1 MKISLIGPWMRAD
14 GPHSDVVISCRAR
27 LARNIAGFP
36 FTNRST
42 PAQRQEVL
50 QIARQVLLNSELAKE
65 MIWVDVHAAS
75 DRNRRILVERHL
87 ISKNHA
93 DAKIERGVAIS
104 GDESLSIM
112 VNEEDHL
119 RMQRLAS
126 GLQLEEVS
134 ESVGEVDDAIEA
146 RLDYAFSRRWGF
158 LTACPTN
165 VGTGIRYSV
174 MVHLPALR
182 ITNEIDKV
190 RRAAKDLHLAVRG
203 YYGEGTES
211 AGDFYQISNQVT
223 LGRTEA
229 ELLRE
234 LTGHI
239 LPKIVEY
246 ERHARRMLLECNE
259 MLLDDR
265 TCRALA
271 VLRAARLL
279 GTEEAMKLLSRVR
292 LAVHLGR
299 LPDLDAGMVNRLF
312 LQVQP
317 AHLELHAG
325 AHLAVDAMREMRA
338 TIVREAL
345 SSPA

>member
-1 MKISLIGPWMRAD
+1 
-14 GPHSDVVISCRAR
+14 
-27 LARNIAGFP
+27 
-36 FTNRST
+36 
-42 PAQRQEVL
+42 
-50 QIARQVLLNSELAKE
+50 
-65 MIWVDVHAAS
+65 
-75 DRNRRILVERHL
+75 
-87 ISKNHA
+87 
-93 DAKIERGVAIS
+93 
-104 GDESLSIM
+104 
-112 VNEEDHL
+112 
-119 RMQRLAS
+119 
-126 GLQLEEVS
+126 
-134 ESVGEVDDAIEA
+134 
-146 RLDYAFSRRWGF
+146 
-158 LTACPTN
+158 
-165 VGTGIRYSV
+165 

-246 ERHARRMLLECNE
+246 ERHARRMLLEGNE
-259 MLLDDR
+259 TLLDDR
-265 TCRALA
+265 TRRALA
-271 VLRAARLL
+271 VLQAARLL

-299 LPDLDAGMVNRLF
+299 LPDIDAGTVNRLF
-312 LQVQP
+312 LQIQP

-325 AHLAVDAMREMRA
+325 TRLTVDAMREMRA

-345 SSPA
+345 SSPSQ